1 MDVLI
6 WVGTALTLGGI
17 AGLVACIVATARA
30 RRAGHDDATLRAK
43 LKRIVA
49 YNLGALMLSALGLM
63 CVIAGVMLG

>member
-17 AGLVACIVATARA
+17 AGLVGCIVATARA
-30 RRAGHDDATLRAK
+30 RRAGLEDAALRAR

-63 CVIAGVMLG
+63 CVTAGVMLN